1 MTIEIL
7 KDDSKIQTKV
17 LTKIKNYFSTL
28 AKQNSWTQIVNW
40 KKPSDIWYNQV
51 EDGATIDI
59 NVVHVSAKKNY
70 LVYFEGVPKVG
81 KSKLRVDVGTLPF
94 TT

>member
-1 MTIEIL
+1 MAEIL
-7 KDDSKIQTKV
+7 KDDSKDQTKV
-17 LTKIKNYFSTL
+17 MQKIKDNWQTM
-28 AKQNSWTQIVNW
+28 AKQNGWTQISGW
-40 KKPSDIWYNQV
+40 KRPSDSWYNQV

-59 NVVHVSAKKNY
+59 NVVHVSSPQHHY

-94 TT
+94 KQ